1 MWLNLDTLKNKK
13 IVVEVIYAKLA
24 QWKEKV
30 GKKLIGKEI
39 MEKAIFFLGLK
50 NGIWFY
56 SKRKVMEWL
65 KNLWQGPW
73 TMLKVK
79 IMISKVSYKW

>member
-1 MWLNLDTLKNKK
+1 MTKPRYIKEQK

-39 MEKAIFFLGLK
+39 MEKAKFFLGLK

-56 SKRKVMEWL
+56 SKRKFMEWL

-79 IMISKVSYKW
+79 TMTSKVSYKW